1 MYMKVLGNA
10 VDCIGPGQK
19 WCAPGRMIA
28 YGNQG
33 AYGTEAGQ
41 HPRLNRERDLWR
53 GGVSLELLLQELLT
67 SLLIIVSVLEGSL
80 QPMQKRGKR
89 LNYLRILVRAL
100 CSKTQNTTVIRTS
113 AATVRMLIEE
123 VGLIRSK

>member
-10 VDCIGPGQK
+10 VDCTGPGQK
-19 WCAPGRMIA
+19 QYVPGKMAA

-53 GGVSLELLLQELLT
+53 GGVSLELLLRGTPYEL
-67 SLLIIVSVLEGSL
+67 INHCI
-80 QPMQKRGKR
+80 
-89 LNYLRILVRAL
+89 RA
-100 CSKTQNTTVIRTS
+100 
-113 AATVRMLIEE
+113 
-123 VGLIRSK
+123 